1 MLLNFSLT
9 KCHKTLEYL
18 SVADLI
24 CVYISYYM
32 PECVRWL
39 SGEGKTCNGYIF
51 CEMLPV
57 SLKAKFI
64 NAIVNKKCVISFFDR
79 LQSMH
84 ISFSSVF
91 LKRN

>member
-1 MLLNFSLT
+1 
-9 KCHKTLEYL
+9 
-18 SVADLI
+18 
-24 CVYISYYM
+24 M

-64 NAIVNKKCVISFFDR
+64 DAIVNKKCVISFFDR